1 MKSLSWVM
9 RVYPPPGPRGG
20 DPVRP
25 EEVGGKFACDGFPKW
40 RILEGGH
47 AACAAAAAAAAS
59 LRGKGVVGGGG
70 GVGDVGGG
78 TYWHGLRM
86 FSEARGSGSVAR
98 YDAEKCL
105 AA

>member
-1 MKSLSWVM
+1 M
-9 RVYPPPGPRGG
+9 RVTVFQSGESWREATPPVLLLLLLPLS
-20 DPVRP
+20 
-25 EEVGGKFACDGFPKW
+25 A
-40 RILEGGH
+40 
-47 AACAAAAAAAAS
+47 